1 MQTDRFPE
9 NTRSKFKSYIDIN
22 HFKNIKEQ
30 NIEVAVKSVMYENKV
45 LFKKLYHKPM
55 DPDVVILKKFPSE
68 EFSLTN
74 NIQFNKNMI
83 VLPIKSSEIN
93 ESTMCEDYV
102 FDMRKKDNE
111 LRLDKIVFKGSH
123 EKFSSVNIV
132 AEDGEGMTYL
142 IQMIFVVDQ
151 TVKSN
156 SEFSELLEYIYKNRI
171 FTKDVVSQR
180 FSDDIIILFGEQ
192 LSHIMKIKEGNRT
205 KRYENLL
212 NLFDCDVTDQF
223 KSTIDK
229 RLKNNRKIMK
239 YLFMLLENKSK
250 QIYTRWN
257 IAQLYSELNI
267 LKQDVLG
274 LRTTIADYSI
284 RGNKFDRI
292 TSVWNAS
299 TLKNEIVQV
308 NFKNPLYFKTSKE
321 RLSNAS
327 FEIVDFATEEQPYF
341 GIGSPTYI
349 HCLVRGIENSNMKQ
363 PFNVLLDSNCGE
375 SKKLF
380 PQNTATDFKIKLAE
394 RISFNRN
401 WKVSL
406 QSLFLS
412 NKLFNISGEMFNF
425 KCEEKIKLDDYEKV
439 KQHYKKEK
447 NDGLKREWKRCFASM
462 KENRSSNT
470 SPFLTCRKGVEI
482 TSGCYSTVDELIE
495 VIQADWEKNNFNLTI
510 KVVDQRIKI
519 ENKNK
524 ELFDITLEI
533 SPYLSYALGFTEE
546 LDINSSSIFRI
557 RDPVTST
564 YDPKLAVFTPKYLI
578 ICCDI
583 VDDTIF
589 SGEHVKLLRMVVNN
603 TAKNEEIISF
613 EFLHHDFVPLC
624 VKEFSTIHIMIT
636 DVAGNPILTNSISPT
651 YLQLVFANV

>member
-1 MQTDRFPE
+1 MQTDRFPK
-9 NTRSKFKSYIDIN
+9 NSRSKFKSYIDIN
-22 HFKNIKEQ
+22 HLNNIPDQ
-30 NIEVAVKSVMYENKV
+30 NIEVAVKSVMYDNGV
-45 LFKKLYHKPM
+45 SFKKFYQKPM
-55 DPDVVILKKFPSE
+55 DPDVVILKKFPSD

-74 NIQFNKNMI
+74 NIQYKANMTI
-83 VLPIKSSEIN
+83 YPMQSSKIDKPTN
-93 ESTMCEDYV
+93 FEDYV
-102 FDMRKKDNE
+102 FDLRKNDNE
-111 LRLDKIVFKGSH
+111 LGHDKMVFKGSH
-123 EKFSSVNIV
+123 EKFSSINIIV
-132 AEDGEGMTYL
+132 DDGEHVTYL
-142 IQMIFVVDQ
+142 IQMIFLVDQ
-151 TVKSN
+151 IVKSN
-156 SEFSELLEYIYKNRI
+156 LDLSDLLEYIYNYRI
-171 FTKDVVSQR
+171 FSKEVKNKK

-192 LSHIMKIKEGNRT
+192 LSHTMKIKEGNPK
-205 KRYENLL
+205 KRYGSLL
-212 NLFDCDVTDQF
+212 DLFDPDLTYQIESIIN
-223 KSTIDK
+223 KQLEDK
-229 RLKNNRKIMK
+229 EQIMK
-239 YLFMLLENKSK
+239 YLLMLLQNKSK
-250 QIYTRWN
+250 QMYTRWN

-274 LRTTIADYSI
+274 LRTSIADYSI

-299 TLKNEIVQV
+299 TLKDGIVQV
-308 NFKNPLYFKTSKE
+308 NFKNPVYFKTSKE
-321 RLSNAS
+321 KLSNAN
-327 FEIVDFATEEQPYF
+327 FEIVDFTTEEQPYF

-349 HCLVRGIENSNMKQ
+349 HCLVRGIETSTMKQ
-363 PFNVLLDSNCGE
+363 PFNVLLDSNCAE

-401 WKVSL
+401 WMVSL

-439 KQHYKKEK
+439 KQHYKMEK
-447 NDGLKREWKRCFASM
+447 KDGFPQWERCSANM
-462 KENRSSNT
+462 KENRLGKS
-470 SPFLTCRKGVEI
+470 SPFLNCKKEVEI
-482 TSGCYSTVDELIE
+482 TSGCYTTIDELIE

-510 KVVDQRIKI
+510 KVIDQRIKI
-519 ENKNK
+519 ENQNN

-546 LDINSSSIFRI
+546 LDLNSSSIFRI
-557 RDPVTST
+557 RDSVTST
-564 YDPKLAVFTPKYLI
+564 YNAKLSVFTPKYLI

-624 VKEFSTIHIMIT
+624 VKEFSTIHITIT

>member
-1 MQTDRFPE
+1 MQTDRFPD
-9 NTRSKFKSYIDIN
+9 NSRSKFKSYIDIN
-22 HFKNIKEQ
+22 HLKNIPDQ
-30 NIEVAVKSVMYENKV
+30 NIEVAVKSIMYENS
-45 LFKKLYHKPM
+45 LSYKKLYHKPM
-55 DPDVVILKKFPSE
+55 EPDVVILKKFPSE
-68 EFSLTN
+68 EFSLAN
-74 NIQFNKNMI
+74 NIKFNRNLI
-83 VLPIKSSEIN
+83 ILPIQSSEIN
-93 ESTMCEDYV
+93 KSTSCEDYV
-102 FDMRKKDNE
+102 FDMRKNKNE
-111 LRLDKIVFKGSH
+111 LGQDKIMFKGSH
-123 EKFSSVNIV
+123 DRFSSVNIIT
-132 AEDGEGMTYL
+132 EDGEDITYL

-156 SEFSELLEYIYKNRI
+156 SEFSELLEYIYNNRI
-171 FTKDVVSQR
+171 FTKDVTPKK

-212 NLFDCDVTDQF
+212 NLFDHDVTDKF
-223 KSTIDK
+223 ESFTAK
-229 RLKNNRKIMK
+229 RLKDNRKIMK
-239 YLFMLLENKSK
+239 YIFMLLENENK

-267 LKQDVLG
+267 LKQNVLG

-284 RGNKFDRI
+284 RANKFDRI

-299 TLKNEIVQV
+299 TLRDDIVQV

-321 RLSNAS
+321 RLSKAN
-327 FEIVDFATEEQPYF
+327 FEIVDFSTEEQPYF

-349 HCLVRGIENSNMKQ
+349 HCLVRGNENFNMKQ
-363 PFNVLLDSNCGE
+363 PFNVLLDSNCAE

-425 KCEEKIKLDDYEKV
+425 KCEEKIKLDNYEKV
-439 KQHYKKEK
+439 KQYYKMEK
-447 NDGLKREWKRCFASM
+447 KDGFPQWEKCSDNM
-462 KENRSSNT
+462 KERSGNA
-470 SPFLTCRKGVEI
+470 SPILTCKKGVEI
-482 TSGCYSTVDELIE
+482 TSGCYSTIEELIE
-495 VIQADWEKNNFNLTI
+495 VIQADWEKNHFNLTI

>member
-9 NTRSKFKSYIDIN
+9 NSRSKFKSYVDIN
-22 HFKNIKEQ
+22 HLKNIPDQ
-30 NIEVAVKSVMYENKV
+30 NIEVAVKSVMYENSV
-45 LFKKLYHKPM
+45 SFKKLYQKPM
-55 DPDVVILKKFPSE
+55 DPDIVILKKFSSD

-74 NIQFNKNMI
+74 NIKFSENAI
-83 VLPIKSSEIN
+83 ISPLDSSEIIKFT
-93 ESTMCEDYV
+93 SFEDYV
-102 FDMRKKDNE
+102 FDMRKNRNE
-111 LRLDKIVFKGSH
+111 IGLNKFVFKGSH
-123 EKFSSVNIV
+123 EKFSSINII
-132 AEDGEGMTYL
+132 AEDDDYMTYL
-142 IQMIFVVDQ
+142 VQMIFVVDQ

-156 SEFSELLEYIYKNRI
+156 SEFSELLEYIYNNRI
-171 FTKDVVSQR
+171 FTKDIKKR
-180 FSDDIIILFGEQ
+180 FSDDVIILFGEQ

-205 KRYENLL
+205 RRYENLF
-212 NLFDCDVTDQF
+212 NLFDFDITDQF
-223 KSTIDK
+223 DSIIDEK
-229 RLKNNRKIMK
+229 FKDSKKIFEN
-239 YLFMLLENKSK
+239 LFMILENKSK

-274 LRTTIADYSI
+274 LRTSIANYSI
-284 RGNKFDRI
+284 RGNKFDQI

-299 TLKNEIVQV
+299 TLKDGIVQV
-308 NFKNPLYFKTSKE
+308 DFKNPLYFKTSKE
-321 RLSNAS
+321 KLSNAN
-327 FEIVDFATEEQPYF
+327 FEIVDFTTEEQPYF

-349 HCLVRGIENSNMKQ
+349 HCLVRGIETSNMKQ
-363 PFNVLLDSNCGE
+363 PFNVLLDSNCAE

-401 WKVSL
+401 WMVSL
-406 QSLFLS
+406 QSIFLS

-439 KQHYKKEK
+439 KQHYKMGKK
-447 NDGLKREWKRCFASM
+447 DGFPQWERCSANM
-462 KENRSSNT
+462 KENRLGKP
-470 SPFLTCRKGVEI
+470 SPFLNCKKEVEI
-482 TSGCYSTVDELIE
+482 TSGCYTTIDELVE
-495 VIQADWEKNNFNLTI
+495 VIQADWEKNNFNLTV

-519 ENKNK
+519 ENLNN

-533 SPYLSYALGFTEE
+533 SPYLSYALGFTKE
-546 LDINSSSIFRI
+546 LDLNSSSIFRI
-557 RDPVTST
+557 RDSVTST
-564 YDPKLAVFTPKYLI
+564 YDAQLSVFTPKYLI

-589 SGEHVKLLRMVVNN
+589 SGEHIKLLRMVVNN
-603 TAKNEEIISF
+603 TAKSEEIISF
-613 EFLHHDFVPLC
+613 EFLHHDFVPLS
-624 VKEFSTIHIMIT
+624 VKEFSTIHITIT